1 MVDEPL
7 ALGTKLPEV
16 GSLSG
21 VGWSITD
28 STTLWGDA
36 AGTARCQPRV
46 ARTAFVSSTLMT

>member
-1 MVDEPL
+1 MDEPL
-7 ALGTKLPEV
+7 ALGAKLPEV